1 MLHPLVRNM
10 IMKSWSQN
18 RKDQRRKELLSDK
31 WDKLVW
37 KISQWLICFK
47 GCFYTVTIIDIYL
60 SPLPGLPLFMDS
72 KKMKGNRERKW
83 DFSECW
89 LCNQAK
95 YMEKIQT
102 SGKKK
107 GGKEKVSSVQKSD
120 SLSEI
125 SLHHVA

>member
-1 MLHPLVRNM
+1 
-10 IMKSWSQN
+10 
-18 RKDQRRKELLSDK
+18 
-31 WDKLVW
+31 
-37 KISQWLICFK
+37 
-47 GCFYTVTIIDIYL
+47 
-60 SPLPGLPLFMDS
+60 
-72 KKMKGNRERKW
+72 MKGNEERKW

-107 GGKEKVSSVQKSD
+107 KKKGGKQEVSNVQKSN